1 MERMMKRLIATAAL
15 ATLVAT
21 PALAQSYPGVPD
33 EGFYLGTAIG
43 QAKLKNALDDYDRAG
58 WNTDDKDTAFK
69 LFAGYQ
75 FNPNFAVEASYV
87 DFGKF
92 SANAVTDYE
101 EAYIPEIDDVAS
113 RTVRENDEVSIDGFG
128 FALVGRLPI
137 DAGFSVFGKLGLFAW
152 DGSASFSESTTYRVG
167 NDSLTTSERDS
178 ASFDDIDPFYGI
190 GVEYV
195 VNQVM
200 VRAEFE
206 RYDLSDSD
214 AELKTDLISAS
225 IGYRF

>member
-1 MERMMKRLIATAAL
+1 MKRLIATAAL

-33 EGFYLGTAIG
+33 EGFYLGTALG
-43 QAKLKNALDDYDRAG
+43 QAKLKNDGFDELSREG
-58 WNTDDKDTAFK
+58 FNTDDKDTAFK

-87 DFGKF
+87 DFGDF
-92 SANAVTDYE
+92 TADMSIVGEGGAGSVNAEASA
-101 EAYIPEIDDVAS
+101 
-113 RTVRENDEVSIDGFG
+113 DGFG

-137 DAGFSVFGKLGLFAW
+137 DAGFSVFGKLGLIAW
-152 DGSASFSESTTYRVG
+152 DGDIDVVGRANGQTLIQDRQSA
-167 NDSLTTSERDS
+167 
-178 ASFDDIDPFYGI
+178 DDIDPFYGV
-190 GVEYV
+190 GAEYV

-200 VRAEFE
+200 MRLEFE
-206 RYDLSDSD
+206 RYDISDSGED
-214 AELKTDLISAS
+214 FEIDLISAS

>member
-1 MERMMKRLIATAAL
+1 MKRLIATAAL

-43 QAKLKNALDDYDRAG
+43 QAKLKNDTLDLLDDLGA
-58 WNTDDKDTAFK
+58 NTDDKDTAFK

-87 DFGKF
+87 DFGDF
-92 SANAVTDYE
+92 TANA
-101 EAYIPEIDDVAS
+101 AVAVNGNIVS
-113 RTVRENDEVSIDGFG
+113 ENIKASADGFG

-137 DAGFSVFGKLGLFAW
+137 DAGFSVFGKLGLIAW
-152 DGSASFSESTTYRVG
+152 DGKVSGVARENGTVVFEGS
-167 NDSLTTSERDS
+167 DS
-178 ASFDDIDPFYGI
+178 ADDIDPFYGV

-206 RYDLSDSD
+206 RYDISDSGED
-214 AELKTDLISAS
+214 FEIDLISAS

>member
-1 MERMMKRLIATAAL
+1 MKRLIATAAL

-21 PALAQSYPGVPD
+21 PAFAQSYPGVPD

-43 QAKLKNALDDYDRAG
+43 QATFKNDDFRNLAETDR
-58 WNTDDKDTAFK
+58 KDTAFK

-75 FNPNFAVEASYV
+75 FNPNFAVEASYL
-87 DFGKF
+87 DFGDF
-92 SANAVTDYE
+92 TATDVYNGE
-101 EAYIPEIDDVAS
+101 PDNFDYSV
-113 RTVRENDEVSIDGFG
+113 DGFG

-137 DAGFSVFGKLGLFAW
+137 DAGFSVFGKLGLIAW
-152 DGSASFSESTTYRVG
+152 DGDLKNDYVEDGQRVSDSFGTDGT
-167 NDSLTTSERDS
+167 
-178 ASFDDIDPFYGI
+178 DPFYGV

-206 RYDLSDSD
+206 RYDMSDLDSD
-214 AELKTDLISAS
+214 LDVDLISAS

>member
-1 MERMMKRLIATAAL
+1 MMKRLIATAAL
-15 ATLVAT
+15 TTLVAT

-43 QAKLKNALDDYDRAG
+43 QAKLKNDTLDWLDDIGAS
-58 WNTDDKDTAFK
+58 TDDKDTAFK

-87 DFGKF
+87 DFGDF
-92 SANAVTDYE
+92 TASGMLTDGFN
-101 EAYIPEIDDVAS
+101 IAS
-113 RTVRENDEVSIDGFG
+113 GNVEGSIDGFG

-137 DAGFSVFGKLGLFAW
+137 DAGFSVFGKLGLIAW
-152 DGSASFSESTTYRVG
+152 DGKVSGVVRG
-167 NDSLTTSERDS
+167 NGEVIFDARDS
-178 ASFDDIDPFYGI
+178 YDDVDPFYGV

-206 RYDLSDSD
+206 
-214 AELKTDLISAS
+214 
-225 IGYRF
+225 

>member
-1 MERMMKRLIATAAL
+1 MKRLIATAAL

-43 QAKLKNALDDYDRAG
+43 QAKLKNALDDYDNAG

-92 SANAVTDYE
+92 SANAITDYE
-101 EAYIPEIDDVAS
+101 EAYIVEIDDVAS
-113 RTVRENDEVSIDGFG
+113 RTVREDDEISIDGFG

-152 DGSASFSESTTYRVG
+152 DASANFSESTTYRVG
-167 NDSLTTSERDS
+167 NDSFTTSASDS
-178 ASFDDIDPFYGI
+178 ASVDNIDPFYGI
-190 GVEYV
+190 GAEYV
-195 VNQVM
+195 ANQIM
-200 VRAEFE
+200 VRLELE
-206 RYDLSDSD
+206 RYDLSDGD
-214 AELKTDLISAS
+214 VKLKTDLLSAS

>member
-1 MERMMKRLIATAAL
+1 MMKRLIATAAL

-21 PALAQSYPGVPD
+21 PAFAQSYPGVPD

-43 QAKLKNALDDYDRAG
+43 QAKFKNDDFQSLGNEGFDVDR
-58 WNTDDKDTAFK
+58 KDTAFK

-87 DFGKF
+87 DFGDF
-92 SANAVTDYE
+92 EANAFATDGLN
-101 EAYIPEIDDVAS
+101 VAS
-113 RTVRENDEVSIDGFG
+113 GSVKASADGFG

-137 DAGFSVFGKLGLFAW
+137 DAGFSVFGKLGLIAW
-152 DGSASFSESTTYRVG
+152 DGDISGNATLNGTTLVDIRQS
-167 NDSLTTSERDS
+167 D
-178 ASFDDIDPFYGI
+178 DDIDPFYGV

-206 RYDLSDSD
+206 RYDLSSSGEDY
-214 AELKTDLISAS
+214 EIDLISAS

>member
-1 MERMMKRLIATAAL
+1 MKRLIATAAL
-15 ATLVAT
+15 TTLVAV
-21 PALAQSYPGVPD
+21 PAFAQSYPGVPD

-43 QAKLKNALDDYDRAG
+43 QAKLKNDTLDWLDDLGA
-58 WNTDDKDTAFK
+58 NTDDKDTAFK

-75 FNPNFAVEASYV
+75 FNANFAVEASYV
-87 DFGKF
+87 DFGDF
-92 SANAVTDYE
+92 EASAFATDG
-101 EAYIPEIDDVAS
+101 INVAS
-113 RTVRENDEVSIDGFG
+113 GNVKASVDGFG

-137 DAGFSVFGKLGLFAW
+137 DAGFSVYGKLGLIAW
-152 DGSASFSESTTYRVG
+152 DGKVSGVARENGTVVFEGS
-167 NDSLTTSERDS
+167 DS
-178 ASFDDIDPFYGI
+178 ADDIDPFYGV

-206 RYDLSDSD
+206 RYDISDSGED
-214 AELKTDLISAS
+214 FEIDLISAS

>member
-1 MERMMKRLIATAAL
+1 MKRLIATAAL

-21 PALAQSYPGVPD
+21 PAFAQSYPGVPD

-43 QAKLKNALDDYDRAG
+43 QAKFKNDTLDELG
-58 WNTDDKDTAFK
+58 SLGFSTDDKDTAFK

-87 DFGKF
+87 DFGDF
-92 SANAVTDYE
+92 TADGNATIGGDSYSANFD
-101 EAYIPEIDDVAS
+101 AS
-113 RTVRENDEVSIDGFG
+113 VDGFG

-137 DAGFSVFGKLGLFAW
+137 DAGFSVFGKLGLIAW
-152 DGSASFSESTTYRVG
+152 DGDLKNDYVVGGQRVSDSFSADGT
-167 NDSLTTSERDS
+167 
-178 ASFDDIDPFYGI
+178 DPFYGV

-195 VNQVM
+195 INQVM

-206 RYDLSDSD
+206 RYDMSDLD
-214 AELKTDLISAS
+214 ADLDVDLISAS

>member
-43 QAKLKNALDDYDRAG
+43 QAKLKNDTLDWLDDLGA
-58 WNTDDKDTAFK
+58 NTDDKDTAFK

-87 DFGKF
+87 DFGDF
-92 SANAVTDYE
+92 EASAFATDG
-101 EAYIPEIDDVAS
+101 INVAS
-113 RTVRENDEVSIDGFG
+113 GNVKASVDGFG
-128 FALVGRLPI
+128 FALIGRLPI
-137 DAGFSVFGKLGLFAW
+137 DAGFSVYGKLGLIAW
-152 DGSASFSESTTYRVG
+152 DGKVSGVARENGTVVFEGS
-167 NDSLTTSERDS
+167 DS
-178 ASFDDIDPFYGI
+178 ADDIDPFYGV
-190 GVEYV
+190 GAEYV

-200 VRAEFE
+200 MRLEFE
-206 RYDLSDSD
+206 RYDLSDSGED
-214 AELKTDLISAS
+214 FEIDLISAS

>member
-43 QAKLKNALDDYDRAG
+43 QAKLKNDTLDWLDDLGA
-58 WNTDDKDTAFK
+58 NTDDKDTAFK

-87 DFGKF
+87 DFGDF
-92 SANAVTDYE
+92 EASAFATDG
-101 EAYIPEIDDVAS
+101 INVAS
-113 RTVRENDEVSIDGFG
+113 GNVKASVDGFG
-128 FALVGRLPI
+128 FALIGRLPI
-137 DAGFSVFGKLGLFAW
+137 DAGFSVYGKLGLIAW
-152 DGSASFSESTTYRVG
+152 DGKVSGVARENGTVVFEGS
-167 NDSLTTSERDS
+167 DS
-178 ASFDDIDPFYGI
+178 ADDIDPFYGV

-200 VRAEFE
+200 MRLEFE
-206 RYDLSDSD
+206 RYDLSDSGED
-214 AELKTDLISAS
+214 FEIDLISAS